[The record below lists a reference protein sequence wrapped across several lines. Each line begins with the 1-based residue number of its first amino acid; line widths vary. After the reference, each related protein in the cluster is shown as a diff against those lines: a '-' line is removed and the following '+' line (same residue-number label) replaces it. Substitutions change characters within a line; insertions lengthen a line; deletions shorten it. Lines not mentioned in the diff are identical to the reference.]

1 MNVISQEDSN
11 EVDEILKDVEK
22 KLKFESFIYKNLFQA
37 EKFLKK
43 DDWKIILNISYHFHQ
58 NIERVWPYFN
68 TFENFKTNLKLDK
81 ILIKEIPKE
90 NKLGNLFEGT
100 YNDNVYHAKIL
111 KMKNTIEFK
120 KIEWIFYFENDEIF
134 KIKLNLYKITYDNSS
149 VIDLKIS
156 FVPKL
161 GQYILDELIPEF
173 NSKNLF
179 KQIEEII
186 QKQYNAIFQYESCL
200 LQASPEEIWNILSDN
215 SKLVLVAPNNECF
228 LPLNINKIKQGEIV
242 EIKMNIKDKESLIKV
257 KMELFRKDIGNKWIF
272 CYTILGGK
280 PFDILKQSLFVQLTK
295 INNNETQLGIFT
307 KIYENIKSDMIVYLS
322 NKKKYVLF
330 SLKDYF
336 MNFYTPNDV
345 NNGI

>member
-22 KLKFESFIYKNLFQA
+22 KLKFESFIDKNLFQA

-149 VIDLKIS
+149 ITYDNSSVIDLKIS

-179 KQIEEII
+179 QQIEEII

-242 EIKMNIKDKESLIKV
+242 V

-345 NNGI
+345 NNVI